1 MKFVANTVSKP
12 VAGKEAA
19 KLTKALKKGGH
30 VANRTA
36 LETIERIA
44 RHRAKTAA

>member
-1 MKFVANTVSKP
+1 MKFVTNTVSKP
-12 VAGKEAA
+12 VAGKEAE

-44 RHRAKTAA
+44 KRRAQHA

>member
-1 MKFVANTVSKP
+1 MKFVTNTASKP
-12 VAGKEAA
+12 VAGKEAE

-44 RHRAKTAA
+44 KQRAQPA